1 MPRTLTPELRR
12 ALAARIRYYNEL
24 GIYDFYRRETAR
36 DCEGSGAAV
45 EAVGSEAGAPQM
57 KVPGAYIEEIAA
69 PPTQPESRE
78 EMSPR
83 KAAAVAVPVAVEE
96 NIFEVLAPKPE
107 YGVSDPAKALKI
119 IREDLGDCT
128 RCPLHKQG
136 RKQIVF
142 GVGNAKAELMFVGE
156 GPGADEDDQ
165 GEPFVGRAGQLLNN
179 MIKAMG
185 IERRQV
191 YIANIVKC
199 RPPGNRTPEREE
211 CETCSPFL
219 MRQIAVIKP
228 KVVVAL
234 GAVAAKTLLAMNAS
248 MAQLRGR
255 FYDFK
260 PAGVR
265 SNDPNWDGCK
275 LAVTYHPAFLLR
287 DPRQKGEAWK
297 DLQMVMRELGMKP
310 PWKGAE

>member
-1 MPRTLTPELRR
+1 MPRTLDPELRR
-12 ALAARIRYYNEL
+12 ALAARIRYYNEM
-24 GIYDFYRRETAR
+24 GIYDFYRRPITTPESA
-36 DCEGSGAAV
+36 SI
-45 EAVGSEAGAPQM
+45 APVTQ
-57 KVPGAYIEEIAA
+57 ES
-69 PPTQPESRE
+69 QPESSE

-107 YGVSDPAKALKI
+107 QGVSDPAKALKI

-128 RCPLHKQG
+128 RCPLHQQG

-142 GVGNAKAELMFVGE
+142 GVGNAAAELMFVGE
-156 GPGADEDDQ
+156 GPGADEDQQ

-185 IERRQV
+185 ITREQV
-191 YIANIVKC
+191 YIANVVKC

-219 MRQIAVIKP
+219 MRQIAAIKP

-234 GAVAAKTLLAMNAS
+234 GAVAAKTLLAMNSS

-297 DLQMVMRELGMKP
+297 DLQMVMRELGLKP
-310 PWKGAE
+310 PGKNAE

>member
-1 MPRTLTPELRR
+1 MPRTLDPELRR
-12 ALAARIRYYNEL
+12 ALAARIRYYNEM
-24 GIYDFYRRETAR
+24 GIYDFYRQPTSDLASEEQEVLLSTNQPK
-36 DCEGSGAAV
+36 SG
-45 EAVGSEAGAPQM
+45 
-57 KVPGAYIEEIAA
+57 
-69 PPTQPESRE
+69 E

-83 KAAAVAVPVAVEE
+83 KGAAVAVPVAEE
-96 NIFEVLAPKPE
+96 NILEAIALKPE
-107 YGVSDPAKALKI
+107 QSVSDPVRALKI

-128 RCPLHKQG
+128 RCVLHKQG

-142 GVGNAKAELMFVGE
+142 GVGNPKAELMFVGE
-156 GPGADEDDQ
+156 GPGADEDEQ

-185 IERRQV
+185 IAREQV

-199 RPPGNRTPEREE
+199 RPPGNRTPERDE
-211 CETCSPFL
+211 CATCSPFL

-228 KVVVAL
+228 KVIVAL
-234 GAVAAKTLLAMNAS
+234 GAVAAKTLLAMSAS

-255 FYDFK
+255 FYDFR
-260 PAGVR
+260 PAGFRNNDR
-265 SNDPNWDGCK
+265 SNDPDWDGCK

-297 DLQMVMRELGMKP
+297 DLQMVMKELGMKAP
-310 PWKGAE
+310 QASR

>member
-1 MPRTLTPELRR
+1 MPRTLDPELRK
-12 ALAARIRYYNEL
+12 ALADRIRFYNEL
-24 GIYDFYRRETAR
+24 GVYDFYRRDA
-36 DCEGSGAAV
+36 SGLVSSVSLVAELEV
-45 EAVGSEAGAPQM
+45 EQN
-57 KVPGAYIEEIAA
+57 
-69 PPTQPESRE
+69 QPESGD
-78 EMSPR
+78 EMSPH
-83 KAAAVAVPVAVEE
+83 KTAAVAMPVAIEE
-96 NIFEVLAPKPE
+96 NIFEVIAAKPE
-107 YGVSDPAKALKI
+107 QGVSDPAEALKV

-128 RCPLHKQG
+128 RCVLHKQG

-142 GVGNAKAELMFVGE
+142 GVGNSRAELMFVGE
-156 GPGADEDDQ
+156 GPGADEDEQ

-185 IERRQV
+185 ITREQV

-199 RPPGNRTPEREE
+199 RPPGNRTPERDE

-248 MAQLRGR
+248 MMQLRGR

-265 SNDPNWDGCK
+265 DPNWDGCK

-297 DLQMVMRELGMKP
+297 DLQMVMRELGLKAP
-310 PWKGAE
+310 KATS

>member
-1 MPRTLTPELRR
+1 MSYALDPELRR
-12 ALAARIRYYNEL
+12 ALAARIRYYNEM
-24 GIYDFYRRETAR
+24 GIYDFYRQPVSALFNKASTSIPLDE
-36 DCEGSGAAV
+36 EGN
-45 EAVGSEAGAPQM
+45 
-57 KVPGAYIEEIAA
+57 VP
-69 PPTQPESRE
+69 SRHTPDPGE

-83 KAAAVAVPVAVEE
+83 KTTAVAVPSAVDE
-96 NIFEVLAPKPE
+96 NIFEVIAAKLE
-107 YGVSDPAKALKI
+107 QSVSDPVKALKI

-128 RCPLHKQG
+128 RCVLHRQG

-142 GVGNAKAELMFVGE
+142 GVGDPKAELMFVGE
-156 GPGADEDDQ
+156 GPGADEDEK

-185 IERRQV
+185 IEREQV

-219 MRQIAVIKP
+219 MRQIAVVKP
-228 KVVVAL
+228 KVIVAL
-234 GAVAAKTLLAMNAS
+234 GATAAKTLLAMNSS
-248 MAQLRGR
+248 MMQLRGR

-265 SNDPNWDGCK
+265 SNDDWNGCK

-297 DLQMVMRELGMKP
+297 DLQMVMKELGLKAP
-310 PWKGAE
+310 KANA

>member
-1 MPRTLTPELRR
+1 MPSVLDPRLRR
-12 ALAARIRYYNEL
+12 ALVERVRYCHEM
-24 GIYDFYRRETAR
+24 GIYDFYRREPRAL
-36 DCEGSGAAV
+36 GSASAAAEV
-45 EAVGSEAGAPQM
+45 DDLSV
-57 KVPGAYIEEIAA
+57 
-69 PPTQPESRE
+69 PPTSPEGRE
-78 EMSPR
+78 EMAAR
-83 KAAAVAVPVAVEE
+83 KSAVAAKVADKNVGQVLSSHAEQAVADPVA
-96 NIFEVLAPKPE
+96 
-107 YGVSDPAKALKI
+107 ALKL

-128 RCPLHKQG
+128 RCRLHQQG

-142 GVGNAKAELMFVGE
+142 GVGNPRAELMFVGE
-156 GPGADEDDQ
+156 GPGADEDTQ

-185 IERRQV
+185 IRREDA

-199 RPPGNRTPEREE
+199 RPPGNRTPERDE

-234 GAVAAKTLLAMNAS
+234 GAVAAKNLLAMNAPMS
-248 MAQLRGR
+248 ELRGR
-255 FYDFK
+255 FYDFT
-260 PAGVR
+260 PSGVG
-265 SNDPNWDGCK
+265 SADPSWQGAK

-297 DLQMVMRELGMKP
+297 DLQMVMMYLGLKP
-310 PWKGAE
+310 PKKDV

>member
-1 MPRTLTPELRR
+1 MLSLSAMPRTLDPELRR
-12 ALAARIRYYNEL
+12 ALAARIRYYNEM
-24 GIYDFYRRETAR
+24 GIYDFYRQPVSDRAR
-36 DCEGSGAAV
+36 QEQEVLLS
-45 EAVGSEAGAPQM
+45 
-57 KVPGAYIEEIAA
+57 
-69 PPTQPESRE
+69 TNQPESGE

-83 KAAAVAVPVAVEE
+83 KAAAGTVPVAEE
-96 NIFEVLAPKPE
+96 DIFEAIALKPE
-107 YGVSDPAKALKI
+107 QSVSDPAKALKI

-128 RCPLHKQG
+128 RCVLHKQG

-142 GVGNAKAELMFVGE
+142 GVGNPKAELMFVGE
-156 GPGADEDDQ
+156 GPGADEDAQ

-185 IERRQV
+185 IVREQV

-199 RPPGNRTPEREE
+199 RPPGNRTPERDE
-211 CETCSPFL
+211 CATCSPFL

-228 KVVVAL
+228 KVIVAL
-234 GAVAAKTLLAMNAS
+234 GAVAAKTLLAMSAS
-248 MAQLRGR
+248 MMQLRGR
-255 FYDFK
+255 FYDFR
-260 PAGVR
+260 PAGMG

-297 DLQMVMRELGMKP
+297 DLQMVMKELGMKAP
-310 PWKGAE
+310 AKAAE